1 MRVPKKRRGE
11 SRTDYAKRL
20 KLLKSGKPRIVFR
33 KSNRFLTGQYVI
45 SSEAQDK
52 VFITVSSKELLKNG
66 WDETKINSL
75 KTLPA
80 SYLTGMLLAKKI
92 KEKKLDKKVIID
104 FGMIRNLHKTKG
116 YAFLKGLI
124 DAGMDISYSEK
135 KDLFPSEERLLGKH
149 LKQDVSKNVQEIK
162 SKLLSK

>member
-104 FGMIRNLHKTKG
+104 FGMIRN
-116 YAFLKGLI
+116 
-124 DAGMDISYSEK
+124 
-135 KDLFPSEERLLGKH
+135 
-149 LKQDVSKNVQEIK
+149 
-162 SKLLSK
+162 